1 VRGKITLVFASLFL
15 CLTFCIE
22 SIAQTTNATLSGT
35 VSDSSGALIPGVSVK
50 ATNTGT
56 GIVNTTITNE
66 AGAYNFASLQTG
78 SYTITVELTGFQ
90 TQTLTNFALG
100 LSQQVRQNFTL
111 TVASVGTT
119 VEVNAAADTILST
132 TSSSVGSVLPEFQL
146 RELPTGD
153 RNVME
158 LLRGVGGTGPTEG
171 VIDGFFGG
179 NRTSAVNVTRDGFT
193 VGAGRYDQG
202 TFATAYTSS
211 DLVEEVKITTGTVDA
226 EAGRGSGQVQM
237 VTRSGT
243 NQYRGSIFWNNRN
256 SAFDARD
263 WFANFNR
270 TSADWENRNQ
280 FGARLGG
287 PIIKN
292 KTFFFFLIDEQ
303 RFVRKEN
310 FVGTVFTQEARNG
323 IFRFFPGVDSRN
335 AQQTNPTVDLAGN
348 PVRPSPT
355 AVLQSV
361 NVFAT
366 NDPQR
371 PGYDP
376 SGYIQK
382 VLLARMPLPN
392 DFTVGDGLNTAG
404 IRFMRRYYGLD
415 VNTGETYDTNNR
427 DQLNVRLDHNF
438 NSANKLSFVT
448 TYEYAFNNTT
458 TGGIEQWPNG
468 YNGAIRKRPQLYSLS
483 FVSTIGNKVNE
494 ARWGYRGHDIAQW
507 APWYVGRERDRGE
520 ASTEAGREAFALLPQ
535 YKGVPMQVVPSIGP
549 SNVTQ
554 GFMNFSAGF
563 GSTRG
568 SWSPL
573 VTWADTLSWIH
584 GAHSFKTGFEL
595 RQDGSEG
602 WNDNNFTPYATLGAG
617 GFNAPIDTT
626 NFPQLTANN
635 ATQARNLLYT
645 LSGSIDRIQQGFDL
659 TSSTGT
665 LKFLGYQDGVKLK
678 SRHWRANEITTFF
691 KDEWKLSSTL
701 TVNLGLK
708 WEYYGVPYEVNGLA
722 GRPVGGLSAFC
733 GVGCGGLTT
742 VELVGKHSP
751 SPEKKLFN
759 NDWNNFGP
767 AVGFSLSL
775 PSLGGSTVL
784 RGGYGVNYSGNQFS
798 GVMGAGGLDAGG
810 GTLPGL
816 AGISGG
822 NGLSYRP
829 GTDYWNLVNAPVP
842 FLPQF
847 QPLRAVPID
856 DPRDLTMNIYEP
868 NRRVPYI
875 QNFNLSFQRQIA
887 SNTILEVAYAASKAT
902 KLYDRIELNNPKI
915 FETPFLEAFK
925 VTRAGGNHPL
935 FDQMLRG
942 LNIPGA
948 GVVNGTTVTGS
959 SALRRYTSTRT
970 FLANGNV
977 FALADFLNRNTSI
990 TGKGGG
996 FIRNGGFPED
1006 FLTFNPQFAG
1016 AGVNGN
1022 SGSSIYHSLELKV
1035 TKRFSSG
1042 FSNEST
1048 YTWSKTIGSTPS
1060 SRDPRNRNLDRA
1072 VTSFDRTH
1080 VFVSNGAFQLPFGA
1094 NKRFLNGAPG
1104 WVQRIAGDWQIGGLM
1119 RLASGAPLTLTSG
1132 DDFRTVSQTQST
1144 VHLLGEMPDGKISFR
1159 NDGRLPSFWDGL
1171 VQTNSAND
1179 PNSAIV
1185 TTTDT
1190 LRNSYSGRAIL
1201 DASGNVLIVNPQP
1214 GEVGSVG
1221 LRTLRGPSRFEL
1233 DMNMVKRVRIDETR
1247 QLEFRADVVNILN
1260 HPVFDNPNVNINS
1273 ASFGLISGTSSPPRR
1288 FTIGARLNF

>member
-1 VRGKITLVFASLFL
+1 MKVASFL
-15 CLTFCIE
+15 LLIALSTVTFG
-22 SIAQTTNATLSGT
+22 QTTNATLSGT
-35 VSDSSGALIPGVSVK
+35 VSDTSGALIPGVSIK
-50 ATNTGT
+50 ATNNGT
-56 GIVNTTITNE
+56 GIVNMTLTNE

-78 SYTITVELTGFQ
+78 TYTITVELPGFQ

-111 TVASVGTT
+111 QVASLGTS
-119 VEVNAAADTILST
+119 VEVNAAADTALST
-132 TSSSVGSVLPEFQL
+132 TSSSVGTVLPEFQL

-202 TFATAYTSS
+202 TFVTSYTSS
-211 DLVEEVKITTGTVDA
+211 DLVEEVKITTGTIDA

-243 NQYRGSIFWNNRN
+243 NSFRGSAFWNNRN
-256 SAFDARD
+256 SLFDARD

-270 TSADWENRNQ
+270 TASDWENRNQ
-280 FGARLGG
+280 FGVRFGG

-310 FVGTVFTQEARNG
+310 FVGTVYTQDARNG
-323 IFRFFPGVDSRN
+323 VFRFFPGADSRN

-348 PVRPSPT
+348 PVRPAAATGP
-355 AVLQSV
+355 LQSL
-361 NVFAT
+361 NVFSV
-366 NDPQR
+366 NDPYR
-371 PGYDP
+371 PGFDP
-376 SGYIQK
+376 SGYMQK
-382 VLLARMPLPN
+382 VMLARMPLPN
-392 DFTVGDGLNTAG
+392 DYTVGDGLNTAG
-404 IRFMRRYYGLD
+404 IRFIRRYYGLD

-427 DQLNVRLDHNF
+427 DQVNVRLDHNF

-483 FVSTIGNKVNE
+483 FVSTIGTKVNE

-520 ASTEAGREAFALLPQ
+520 ASTEEGKEAFKLLPQ
-535 YKGVPMQVVPSIGP
+535 YNGIPSQVVPSFGP
-549 SNVTQ
+549 GNVTE

-573 VTWADTLSWIH
+573 VTWADSLSWIH
-584 GAHSFKTGFEL
+584 GPHSFKTGFEL

-602 WNDNNFTPYATLGAG
+602 WNDNNFTPYITLNAG
-617 GFNAPIDTT
+617 GYNALIDT
-626 NFPQLTANN
+626 NSFPALTANN
-635 ATQARNLLYT
+635 ATQARNLVYM
-645 LSGSIDRIQQGFDL
+645 LSGSVDRVQQGFDL
-659 TSSTGT
+659 KTSTGN

-691 KDEWKLSSTL
+691 KDEWKVSKQLTL
-701 TVNLGLK
+701 NLGLK
-708 WEYYGVPYEVNGLA
+708 WEYYGVPYEINGLA
-722 GRPVGGLSAFC
+722 GRPVGALKGLC

-751 SPEKKLFN
+751 APDKTLYE

-775 PSLGGSTVL
+775 PKLGGSTIL

-798 GVMGAGGLDAGG
+798 GVMTAGGLDAGG

-829 GTDYWNLVNAPVP
+829 GTAYWNLANTPIP
-842 FLPQF
+842 FQPQF
-847 QPLRAVPID
+847 QPLSAVPID
-856 DPRDLTMNIYEP
+856 DPRDLTMNAYEP
-868 NRRVPYI
+868 NRVTPYI
-875 QNFNLSFQRQIA
+875 QNFNLSIQRQIA
-887 SNTILEVAYAASKAT
+887 PSTILEVTYAGSKAT
-902 KLYDRIELNNPKI
+902 KLFDRIEMNYPKI
-915 FETPFLEAFK
+915 FETPFLDAFK

-935 FDQMLRG
+935 FDQMLMG
-942 LNIPGA
+942 LTVPGA
-948 GVVNGTTVTGS
+948 GVVNGTTLTGS

-977 FALADFLNRNTSI
+977 FGLADFLTRSTNI

-996 FIRNGGFPED
+996 LIRNGGLPED
-1006 FLTFNPQFAG
+1006 YLYFNPQFLG
-1016 AGVNGN
+1016 AGINGN
-1022 SGSSIYHSLELKV
+1022 SGNSIYHSLEAKL
-1035 TKRFSSG
+1035 TKRFAQG
-1042 FSNEST
+1042 FANETT

-1072 VTSFDRTH
+1072 VTGFDRTH
-1080 VFVSNGAFQLPFGA
+1080 VLSSNGAYQLPIGR
-1094 NKRFLNGAPG
+1094 NHKFLGGAPG
-1104 WVQRIAGDWQIGGLM
+1104 WVDQILGQWQVGGLM
-1119 RLASGAPLTLTSG
+1119 RIASGAALTLTG
-1132 DDFRTVSQTQST
+1132 GTDFRTVSANQST
-1144 VHLLGEMPDGKISFR
+1144 VYVLGNMPSGKLSFR
-1159 NDGRLPSFWDGL
+1159 NDGRLPTFFEGL
-1171 VQTNSAND
+1171 VQTTSAND
-1179 PNSAIV
+1179 PTTANV

-1190 LRNSYSGRAIL
+1190 LRSAYSGRAIL
-1201 DASGNVLIVNPQP
+1201 DPSGNVLIVNSQP
-1214 GEVGSVG
+1214 GEVGAVG

-1233 DMNMVKRVRIDETR
+1233 DLNLLKRVRVDESRTM
-1247 QLEFRADVVNILN
+1247 EFRADIVNVLN

-1273 ASFGLISGTSSPPRR
+1273 ASFGLISGTANPPRR

>member
-1 VRGKITLVFASLFL
+1 MVCALAISAV
-15 CLTFCIE
+15 
-22 SIAQTTNATLSGT
+22 AQTTNATLSGT
-35 VSDSSGALIPGVSVK
+35 VSDASGALIPGVTITV
-50 ATNTGT
+50 TNTGT
-56 GIVNTTITNE
+56 GIINTTLTNE

-78 SYTITVELTGFQ
+78 SYTISVELAGFQ
-90 TQTLTNFALG
+90 TQTLTSFALG
-100 LSQQVRQNFTL
+100 LSQQVRQNFIL
-111 TVASVGTT
+111 QVAAVGTN
-119 VEVNAAADTILST
+119 VEVSVAADTALST
-132 TSSSVGSVLPEFQL
+132 TSSSLGTVLPEFQL

-179 NRTSAVNVTRDGFT
+179 NRTSSVNVTRDGFT

-243 NQYRGSIFWNNRN
+243 NEFRGSAFWNNRN
-256 SAFDARD
+256 SLFDARD

-310 FVGTVFTQEARNG
+310 FVGTVYTAEARNG
-323 IFRFFPGVDSRN
+323 NFRFFPGADSRN

-348 PVRPSPT
+348 PVRPASAT
-355 AVLQSV
+355 GTLQSL
-361 NVFAT
+361 NVFSA
-366 NDPQR
+366 NDPKR
-371 PGYDP
+371 PGFDP
-376 SGYIQK
+376 SGYMQK
-382 VLLARMPLPN
+382 VMLARMPLPN
-392 DFTVGDGLNTAG
+392 DYTVGDGLNTAG
-404 IRFMRRYYGLD
+404 IRFTRRYYGLD

-427 DQLNVRLDHNF
+427 DQVNIRLDHNF

-458 TGGIEQWPNG
+458 TGGIEQWPDG

-520 ASTEAGREAFALLPQ
+520 ATTDEGKEAFTLLPQ
-535 YKGVPMQVVPSIGP
+535 YKGIPMQVVPSFGP
-549 SNVTQ
+549 GNVTQ

-595 RQDGSEG
+595 RQDGTEG

-626 NFPQLTANN
+626 NFPQLTSNN
-635 ATQARNLLYT
+635 ATQARNLLYM

-659 TSSTGT
+659 KTSTPP
-665 LKFLGYQDGVKLK
+665 LKFVGYQDGVKLK
-678 SRHWRANEITTFF
+678 SRHWRGNEITTFF
-691 KDEWKLSSTL
+691 KDEWKVSKSLTL
-701 TVNLGLK
+701 NLGLK
-708 WEYYGVPYEVNGLA
+708 WEYYGVPYELNGLA
-722 GRPVGGLSAFC
+722 GRPVGGLQGLC
-733 GVGCGGLTT
+733 GIGCGGLTT

-751 SPEKKLFN
+751 APDKQLFN
-759 NDWNNFGP
+759 DDWNNFGP
-767 AVGFSLSL
+767 AIGFSLAL
-775 PSLGGSTVL
+775 PSLGGSTIV

-798 GVMGAGGLDAGG
+798 GVMTGGGLDAGG

-829 GTDYWNLVNAPVP
+829 GTDYWDLSNAPVP
-842 FLPQF
+842 FQPQF
-847 QPLRAVPID
+847 QPLSAVPIT
-856 DPRDLTMNIYEP
+856 DPRDLTMNAYEP
-868 NRRVPYI
+868 NRSVPYI
-875 QNFNLSFQRQIA
+875 QNFNLSIQRQIA
-887 SNTILEVAYAASKAT
+887 PNTILEIAYAGSKGT
-902 KLYDRIELNNPKI
+902 KLYDRIEMNYPKI

-925 VTRAGGNHPL
+925 VTRAGGNAPL
-935 FDQMLRG
+935 FNQMLMG
-942 LNIPGA
+942 MNIPGA
-948 GVVNGTTVTGS
+948 GVVDGNTVTGS
-959 SALRRYTSTRT
+959 SALRKYTSTRT
-970 FLANGNV
+970 FVANGNV
-977 FALADFLNRNTSI
+977 FALADFLEKSTNI

-1006 FLTFNPQFAG
+1006 FLYFNPQFDG
-1016 AGVNGN
+1016 AGNNGN
-1022 SGSSIYHSLELKV
+1022 SGNSIYHSLEAKV
-1035 TKRFSSG
+1035 TKRFGNG
-1042 FSNEST
+1042 FANETT
-1048 YTWSKTIGSTPS
+1048 YTWSKTLGSTPS

-1080 VFVSNGAFQLPFGA
+1080 VLSSNGAYQLPFGT
-1094 NKRFLNGAPG
+1094 NHKFLSSAPS
-1104 WVQRIAGDWQIGGLM
+1104 WVNQIVGQWQIGGLL
-1119 RLASGAPLTLTSG
+1119 RIASGAPLTLTG
-1132 DDFRTVSQTQST
+1132 GTDFRTVSANSST
-1144 VHLLGEMPDGKISFR
+1144 VHILGTMPEGKLSFR
-1159 NDGRLPSFWDGL
+1159 NDGRLPTFYEAL
-1171 VQTNSAND
+1171 VQTTSAAD
-1179 PNSAIV
+1179 PTAPNV

-1190 LRNSYSGRAIL
+1190 LRSAYSGRAIL
-1201 DASGNVLIVNPQP
+1201 DANGNALIVNAQP

-1221 LRTLRGPSRFEL
+1221 LRTLKGPSRFEL
-1233 DMNMVKRVRIDETR
+1233 DMNLLKRVRLSETK
-1247 QLEFRADVVNILN
+1247 QIEFRADIVNVLN
-1260 HPVFDNPNVNINS
+1260 HPVFDNPNTNINS
-1273 ASFGLISGTSSPPRR
+1273 ANFGLISATANPPRR
-1288 FTIGARLNF
+1288 FTMGARLNF